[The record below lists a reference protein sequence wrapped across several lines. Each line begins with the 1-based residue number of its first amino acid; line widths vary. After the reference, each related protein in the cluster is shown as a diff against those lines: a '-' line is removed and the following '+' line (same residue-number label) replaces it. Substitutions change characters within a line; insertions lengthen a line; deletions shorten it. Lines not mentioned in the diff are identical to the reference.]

1 MRKREREGIS
11 GPPIARRLKEVYDL
25 LLAAYG
31 PQHWWPADEPFEVI
45 VGAIL
50 TQAAAWANVEKA
62 MANLKRDGILSP
74 NSLRGTPLEEL
85 ARLIHPCGYYNS
97 KAVKLKAFADRLGEG
112 LADSLERLF
121 SREVEPLR
129 RELLSI
135 HGIGEETADSI
146 ILYAARKPI
155 FVIDAYTR
163 RIMQRLGL
171 GPGEDTYAAFQAYF
185 MDNLPLSEPLFNEY
199 HALLVRHGKST
210 CRRRPLCQRCCLA
223 GQCSFEGQ
231 ASPPPGSGKAAEAIS

>member
-1 MRKREREGIS
+1 MRTEKGESIS
-11 GPPIARRLKEVYDL
+11 DPTMARRLKEVYEH
-25 LLAAYG
+25 LLACYG
-31 PQHWWPADEPFEVI
+31 PQHWWPAGEPLEVI

-62 MANLKRDGILSP
+62 IANLKRAGILSP
-74 NSLRGTPLEEL
+74 ARLREASLEGL
-85 ARLIHPCGYYNS
+85 ARLIYPCGYYNS
-97 KAVKLKAFADRLGEG
+97 KAVKLKAFVERLGMG
-112 LADSLERLF
+112 HADSLERLL
-121 SREVEPLR
+121 SLEIGPLR

-171 GPGEDTYAAFQAYF
+171 APAEDTYAAWQAYF
-185 MDNLPLSEPLFNEY
+185 MNNLPLSEPLFNEY
-199 HALLVRHGKST
+199 HALLVRHGKAT
-210 CRRRPLCQRCCLA
+210 CQRRPLCQRCCLTRR
-223 GQCSFEGQ
+223 CCFEGKAQ
-231 ASPPPGSGKAAEAIS
+231 PPTGTPLPRP